1 MTKSLYIVSYDVSDP
16 TRLRRV
22 HEAMKGFGDPL
33 HYSVFRC
40 VLSRKE
46 RVLMV
51 GALSELIHHGE
62 DRMMVVDLG
71 PAEGRAEERIEFLGR
86 STPFSERR
94 AVVV

>member
-1 MTKSLYIVSYDVSDP
+1 MKNVYIVSYDVSDP
-16 TRLRRV
+16 TRLRKV

-40 VLSRKE
+40 ALSRKE

-51 GALSELIHHGE
+51 GALSDLIHHGE
-62 DRMMVVDLG
+62 DRVMVVNLG

-86 STPFSERR
+86 SSPAAERQ